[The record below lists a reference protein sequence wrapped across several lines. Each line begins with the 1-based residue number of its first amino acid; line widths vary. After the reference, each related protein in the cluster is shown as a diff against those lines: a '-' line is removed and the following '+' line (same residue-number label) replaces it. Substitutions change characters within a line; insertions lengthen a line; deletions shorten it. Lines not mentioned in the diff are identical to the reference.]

1 MKENLDILLPDMY
14 KYYTSRIKMNTYDF
28 DYDKLEEIMRSFN
41 KSDSEIRAEKLQ
53 KDRQAK
59 IKEIFG

>member
-1 MKENLDILLPDMY
+1 MKENLDILFPDIY
-14 KYYTSRIKMNTYDF
+14 KDYLSNIKMNTYDF
-28 DYDKLEEIMRSFN
+28 DYDKLEEIMKGVS
-41 KSDSEIRAEKLQ
+41 KSESEIRAEGLQ